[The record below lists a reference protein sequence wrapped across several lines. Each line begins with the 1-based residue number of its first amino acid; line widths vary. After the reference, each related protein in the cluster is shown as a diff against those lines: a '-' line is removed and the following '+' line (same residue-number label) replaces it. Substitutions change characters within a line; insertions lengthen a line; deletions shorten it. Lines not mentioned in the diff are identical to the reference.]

1 MQTGLIIGTRTT
13 CWAPTGIDSRSCL
26 DEEFLSVDMLPTPRK
41 IVAKVSAPK
50 AVLEPKCL
58 SSSRQ
63 VDIGDQIAIR
73 SYVLGKTL

>member
-1 MQTGLIIGTRTT
+1 M
-13 CWAPTGIDSRSCL
+13 
-26 DEEFLSVDMLPTPRK
+26 DEEFLTVDMLPTPRK
-41 IVAKVSAPK
+41 IIPK
-50 AVLEPKCL
+50 PAAENVEPPKCL